1 MKSIQKV
8 KRVQLQINHKE
19 NLILLGLVS
28 AEPDYKLSLN
38 INRKFKISLR
48 NLAPLKIRSETGN
61 ELTFSRF
68 SDQPGSAGMTHDLFS
83 NRCGKYFLLKKL
95 KNIDYLFLI
104 HNTEDHQNME
114 TITSVLREL
123 ESVNAVF
130 NIDLDNLKDRNLQY
144 LTL

>member
-1 MKSIQKV
+1 MKSIQKL
-8 KRVQLQINHKE
+8 KRVQLQIDHKE

-28 AEPDYKLSLN
+28 TEPDYKLSLY
-38 INRKFKISLR
+38 INRKFKINLR

-68 SDQPGSAGMTHDLFS
+68 SDQSGSSGLTHDLFS
-83 NRCGKYFLLKKL
+83 NRSGKYFLLKKL
-95 KNIDYLFLI
+95 KNIDYLFLM
-104 HNTEDHQNME
+104 HNTEDDQNIE
-114 TITSVLREL
+114 TITSVLREM

-130 NIDLDNLKDRNLQY
+130 NIDLDNFKDKNLQY